1 MCCSTRRS
9 RIRLPSSMSGLPD
22 LRCFIFFAVDLFI
35 LVLPSFGREG
45 PEQMIQGFPL
55 IYNFK
60 FAWMDEFVLKLRE
73 FCGIE
78 GFHQPVDHVSHP
90 RDAAAI
96 GMIRQQNIV
105 WPAQLDLERYYFA
118 PKRAG
123 VCWKHAG
130 PGAIGDGPVVG
141 AADVGFHHQQ
151 VSLGTTG
158 NKVSKAS
165 LAAVWAA
172 ACIASRCLTNSSA
185 VLRGAVSLDVFLAGK
200 KHQMYSA

>member
-1 MCCSTRRS
+1 MCWSTRRS
-9 RIRLPSSMSGLPD
+9 RIRLPSSMAGLPA

-90 RDAAAI
+90 RDAAAT
-96 GMIRQQNIV
+96 GMIRQPNIV

-123 VCWKHAG
+123 VCWKHAD

-151 VSLGTTG
+151 VALGTTG

-172 ACIASRCLTNSSA
+172 ACIASRCL
-185 VLRGAVSLDVFLAGK
+185 
-200 KHQMYSA
+200 

>member
-1 MCCSTRRS
+1 
-9 RIRLPSSMSGLPD
+9 MSGLPA

-35 LVLPSFGREG
+35 LVLPSFDREG

-73 FCGIE
+73 ICGIE

-90 RDAAAI
+90 RDAAAT
-96 GMIRQQNIV
+96 GMLRQPNIV

-123 VCWKHAG
+123 VCWNHAWK
-130 PGAIGDGPVVG
+130 
-141 AADVGFHHQQ
+141 
-151 VSLGTTG
+151 ST
-158 NKVSKAS
+158 
-165 LAAVWAA
+165 
-172 ACIASRCLTNSSA
+172 R
-185 VLRGAVSLDVFLAGK
+185 RGASQNVPKPSVMATRT
-200 KHQMYSA
+200 SPESV